1 MSTSLASHTLVGNKV
16 SRRCKGTTALP
27 TVALSVI
34 APGAAMVEV
43 YAAALTQH
51 VAATQTVV
59 TGAAERLMV
68 G

>member
-1 MSTSLASHTLVGNKV
+1 M
-16 SRRCKGTTALP
+16 SRRCKGTPALP
-27 TVALSVI
+27 TVTRSVRAL
-34 APGAAMVEV
+34 GAAMVEV
-43 YAAALTQH
+43 SAVALTQH